1 MHMIV
6 HKRVWAQ
13 KPKKIK
19 HHYGRVVGIVL
30 LVVLLSAGTANYA
43 RAIPAVTPAVRQPA
57 DIPAAAVSLA
67 WPDFGQAAVG
77 MADRGVLATYGAQQ
91 PLATASIAKVITAL
105 CVLQKYPLTAGE
117 QGPSLT
123 LTARDAALYDD
134 YVAKDGSV
142 MPVEVGEQL
151 TEYQLLEAI
160 MLPSANNIA
169 DSTAIWAYGS
179 LDAYLAFATQ
189 YLGRNGLTDTK
200 VGVDAS
206 GLDGAT
212 TSTASDLVRL
222 GLLALK
228 EPALVEIMNKKSAE
242 LPVVGTVYNYNSALG
257 KAGIFGI
264 KTGNNDYNLGALLF
278 ATKFEVAGK
287 EQTVVG
293 VVMGA
298 NSLRQAI
305 DASVALAASVPANFV
320 QTEVVPAG
328 ISVATYTAAWGEE
341 RKLVTDQALR
351 IVRWKGDAVHITVKA
366 STLSA
371 GRTQPSGG
379 VSAAL
384 PGATATVH
392 TRLDEPFVTPS
403 FWWRLTR
410 H

>member
-1 MHMIV
+1 MIV
-6 HKRVWAQ
+6 QKRVWARKSK
-13 KPKKIK
+13 KPG
-19 HHYGRVVGIVL
+19 HHYGRIVSSILVAVL
-30 LVVLLSAGTANYA
+30 LTAGIANYA
-43 RAIPAVTPAVRQPA
+43 RAIPVVAPMVRQPA
-57 DIPAAAVSLA
+57 DIAAAPVSLA
-67 WPDFGQAAVG
+67 WPDFGQAALG
-77 MADRGVLATYGAQQ
+77 MESRGVLATYGLQE

-117 QGPSLT
+117 QGPTVTMS
-123 LTARDAALYDD
+123 ARDVALYDD

-142 MPVEVGEQL
+142 IPVEVGEQL

-169 DSTAIWAYGS
+169 DSTAVWAYGS
-179 LDAYLAFATQ
+179 VDAYLTFATQ
-189 YLGRNGLTDTK
+189 FLARNGLTETK

-228 EPALVEIMNKKSAE
+228 EPALVEIMNKKSTD
-242 LPVVGTVYNYNSALG
+242 LPVIGTVYNYNSALG
-257 KAGIFGI
+257 KSGIFGI

-320 QTEVVPAG
+320 QTEALPAG
-328 ISVATYTAAWGEE
+328 ASVATYSTPWGETPT
-341 RKLVTDQALR
+341 LVTDEALR
-351 IVRWKGDAVHITVKA
+351 MVRWKGDAVHITIKA
-366 STLSA
+366 PALVRGQTRPVGS
-371 GRTQPSGG
+371 
-379 VSAAL
+379 VSATL
-384 PGATATVH
+384 PGSAVTVQ
-392 TRLDEPFVTPS
+392 TRIAAPFAPPG